1 MTKIKDY
8 TELSVETITELQKE
22 FNRENSDKTDDSS
35 EEDEITDEHHLLD
48 SFGDMDELK
57 RIQEEREQEKKQ
69 QEKGVISTSNT
80 EKVDKGTKLFKMNIE
95 SNHKF

>member
-57 RIQEEREQEKKQ
+57 REQEKRQ
-69 QEKGVISTSNT
+69 QEESIISTSNT